1 MARRASNGRSSI
13 YFGSD
18 GRWHGRVSMGSEPS
32 SGKPIRRQVTGKTQA
47 EVTRKVREL
56 EKARELGNTGG
67 SRQTVSAYLSNWIA
81 NREALGVRPNTVLG
95 YRVDAR
101 HIEAAFG
108 GVQLNKLTVDHV
120 ETLWKQMSMLRP
132 DGRTRKGSIPHV
144 RRTLSA
150 VLSDAVKRGL
160 IPRNPVALA
169 RTPRHTKP
177 RIEPYTLDEVRPL
190 LDAAQTTRQPA
201 RWLIA
206 AILGLRQG
214 EVLGLRW
221 EDLDQQASTLTVARQ
236 LQRRLWQHGC
246 GSEPCGSKR
255 GADCPNRSGGGLTTS
270 EPKSDAG
277 HRTIA
282 LAPTLLNALLVHRK
296 RQAAERLASAYWDDA
311 RWMFPDEWGR
321 PCDPG
326 RDYNAWRALC
336 VTAGVPV
343 RRLHDLRHTAAT
355 LLLEAEVDLKS
366 AGQILGHSAVSQTA
380 AYTHVL
386 ADRKAAAAR
395 AVEAHVFGRT
405 EVS

>member
-144 RRTLSA
+144 RRTLSP

-160 IPRNPVALA
+160 ITRNPGSA
-169 RTPRHTKP
+169 RTPRTH
-177 RIEPYTLDEVRPL
+177 
-190 LDAAQTTRQPA
+190 
-201 RWLIA
+201 
-206 AILGLRQG
+206 
-214 EVLGLRW
+214 
-221 EDLDQQASTLTVARQ
+221 
-236 LQRRLWQHGC
+236 
-246 GSEPCGSKR
+246 
-255 GADCPNRSGGGLTTS
+255 
-270 EPKSDAG
+270 
-277 HRTIA
+277 
-282 LAPTLLNALLVHRK
+282 
-296 RQAAERLASAYWDDA
+296 
-311 RWMFPDEWGR
+311 
-321 PCDPG
+321 
-326 RDYNAWRALC
+326 
-336 VTAGVPV
+336 
-343 RRLHDLRHTAAT
+343 
-355 LLLEAEVDLKS
+355 
-366 AGQILGHSAVSQTA
+366 QTA
-380 AYTHVL
+380 H
-386 ADRKAAAAR
+386 R
-395 AVEAHVFGRT
+395 AVHP
-405 EVS
+405 